1 MTTAELPLQRQ
12 FHNFYAD
19 HHGWLVHWLCR
30 RLGCEHGAA
39 DLAHDT
45 FLRLLGSHD
54 PLGLRDLREPRAYLT
69 TTANRLL
76 IDRARRQRIEHAYLA
91 ELALAAERLE
101 NHPSPEQILAAVEVL
116 DQLCLALDGLPGKPR
131 QAFLLH
137 YLDGQ
142 THAAIAVQ
150 LGVSTKMIQ
159 KYLVKALVHC
169 HRALDS

>member
-1 MTTAELPLQRQ
+1 MTSADIPIQHQ
-12 FHNFYAD
+12 FHDLYAD
-19 HHGWLVHWLCR
+19 HHGWLVHWLR
-30 RLGCEHGAA
+30 RRMGCAHGAA
-39 DLAHDT
+39 DLAHDI
-45 FLRLLGSHD
+45 FLRILGTRELS
-54 PLGLRDLREPRAYLT
+54 GLREPRAYLT

-76 IDRARRQRIEHAYLA
+76 IDRARRQHIENAYLA

-101 NHPSPEQILAAVEVL
+101 SHPSPEQILAAVEAL
-116 DQLCLALDGLPGKPR
+116 DQLCVALDGLAVKPR

-142 THAAIAVQ
+142 THAIIATQ

-169 HRALDS
+169 HHVLDA

>member
-1 MTTAELPLQRQ
+1 MTTASLPLQRQ
-12 FHNFYAD
+12 FHDLYAD
-19 HHGWLVHWLCR
+19 HHGWLVHWLRR
-30 RLGCEHGAA
+30 RLGCAHGAA

-45 FLRLLGSHD
+45 FLRILGSCD
-54 PLGLRDLREPRAYLT
+54 LQGLGELREPRAFLT

-101 NHPSPEQILAAVEVL
+101 SQPSPEQILAAVEAL
-116 DQLCLALDGLPGKPR
+116 DQLCIALDGLAEKPR

-137 YLDGQ
+137 YLEGQ
-142 THAAIAVQ
+142 TYAAIATQ
-150 LGVSTKMIQ
+150 LGVSTKMVQ

-169 HRALDS
+169 HRVLEA

>member
-1 MTTAELPLQRQ
+1 MTAIDATLRLQ
-12 FHNFYAD
+12 FHDLYND
-19 HHGWLVHWLCR
+19 HHGWLVHWLRR
-30 RLGCEHGAA
+30 RLGCAHGAA

-45 FLRLLGSHD
+45 FLRILRA
-54 PLGLRDLREPRAYLT
+54 PGLPDLREPRAYLT

-76 IDRARRQRIEHAYLA
+76 VDRARRQRIEQTYLA
-91 ELALAAERLE
+91 ELALATEALT
-101 NHPSPEQILAAVEVL
+101 NHSSPEQILLAVEAL
-116 DQLCLALDGLPGKPR
+116 DQICQVLDGLAEKPR
-131 QAFLLH
+131 QAFLLY

-169 HRALDS
+169 HQMLDN